1 MGKYSIGKVAN
12 LANIPLSEFMDMIA
26 DLGIKSKIDKEEII
40 VDIKI

>member
-12 LANIPLSEFMDMIA
+12 LANIHLSEFMDMIA
-26 DLGIKSKIDKEEII
+26 DLGIKSKIDEEII